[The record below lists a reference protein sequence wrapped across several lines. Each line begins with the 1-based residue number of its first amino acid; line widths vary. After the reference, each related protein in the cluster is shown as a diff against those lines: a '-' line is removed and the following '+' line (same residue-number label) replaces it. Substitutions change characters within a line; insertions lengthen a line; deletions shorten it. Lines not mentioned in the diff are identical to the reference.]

1 MNTML
6 EEYFEELNWLGGR
19 NVESLI
25 DSHRSMRRT
34 IKVFLEERNKTKE
47 ELMDE
52 YAPYFEMRL
61 KERYIKEEDL
71 LKMTLAE
78 FAERFGR

>member
-1 MNTML
+1 MNKML
-6 EEYFEELNWLGGR
+6 EEYFEEIDWIDDR

-25 DSHRSMRRT
+25 DSHRSMRR
-34 IKVFLEERNKTKE
+34 IIRSLLEEKNKTKDL
-47 ELMDE
+47 LMRE
-52 YAPYFEMRL
+52 YASYFEMRL

-71 LKMTLAE
+71 LKMTMTE

>member
-1 MNTML
+1 ML
-6 EEYFEELNWLGGR
+6 EEYFEEMNWLDDR

-25 DSHRSMRRT
+25 DSHRSMRRIIRT
-34 IKVFLEERNKTKE
+34 LLEEKNKTKDL
-47 ELMDE
+47 LMEE
-52 YAPYFEMRL
+52 YASYFELRL

-71 LKMTLAE
+71 LKMTMAE

>member
-1 MNTML
+1 MDKML
-6 EEYFEELNWLGGR
+6 EEYFEEMNWLDDR

-25 DSHRSMRRT
+25 DSHRSMRRIIRT
-34 IKVFLEERNKTKE
+34 LLEEKNKTKDL
-47 ELMDE
+47 LMKE

-61 KERYIKEEDL
+61 KERYVKEEDL
-71 LKMTLAE
+71 LKMTMAE